1 MLMSYD
7 KQEVIMDRVTPSLGL
22 FFGRTPTELKD
33 NEHPFPKGIKYYR
46 LAQAQDVC
54 CDKTK

>member
-1 MLMSYD
+1 MSYD